1 MLAIA
6 VERDHPRPVYRQIED
21 QIRTAVRDGRLGPG
35 DRLPSVRDLSAQ
47 LGVSRITVVNAYD
60 NLVAAGYLTARV
72 GSGTRV
78 APRDLD
84 DGPMRRPP
92 QLKVLR
98 GQISRLSREPSSRI
112 DFRPLGLSF
121 DLFPSEL
128 WGQLL
133 GRAWREVAEEPRPS
147 APADWGDPYLRHAL
161 AQHIGVT
168 RGVKADPDSVLILSS
183 ATSICSVIARSFL
196 GPSALAVVEDPG
208 CPYFNRAIS
217 STGAQLFGVR
227 GGPTGMSIERL
238 PARADL
244 LLIGPSWAYPLGGTL
259 PMPRRRE
266 LIAWANRTNSLVVEH
281 DWAGSVRFEGG
292 PLPAVETLD
301 TAGRVL
307 FVGSFFETMPAATI
321 GYAIVPRRL
330 RTRIAEARTPLDA
343 APSLVE
349 QRALAHFIADG
360 HLDAH
365 LRRLRLSLASR
376 RERLDRLAR
385 QHLKDFAV
393 LRLGPAGMQAILS
406 LEDRTE
412 ATDLARRAHER
423 GLEVSTLSDFSLSE
437 PDEQAL
443 VLDYS
448 FGREEDLD
456 VGVGLL
462 RQAWQSAASDR
473 VKKTIA

>member
-21 QIRTAVRDGRLGPG
+21 QIRNAIRDGRLGPG

-60 NLVAAGYLTARV
+60 NLVAGGYLMARV

-78 APRDLD
+78 AARDLD
-84 DGPMRRPP
+84 DGPRRMAP

-98 GQISRLSREPSSRI
+98 GQVDRLSREPSDHI
-112 DFRPLGLSF
+112 DFRPLGLST

-133 GRAWREVAEEPRPS
+133 GRAWREVSDESRPN
-147 APADWGDPYLRHAL
+147 PGTDWGDPYLRQAL
-161 AQHIGVT
+161 AQHLGVT
-168 RGVKADPDSVLILSS
+168 RGVKADPGSILISS
-183 ATSICSVIARSFL
+183 SGTSICSLIARSFL
-196 GPSALAVVEDPG
+196 GPSTLAVVEDPG

-217 STGAQLFGVR
+217 SSGAQLFGVH
-227 GGPTGMSIERL
+227 GGPNGMAIERL

-266 LIAWANRTNSLVVEH
+266 LIAWANRTNALIVEH
-281 DWAGSVRFEGG
+281 DWAGNVRFEGG

-301 TAGRVL
+301 TSGRVL
-307 FVGSFFETMPAATI
+307 FVGSFYETLPATAI
-321 GYAIVPRRL
+321 GYALIPRRL
-330 RTRIAEARTPLDA
+330 RNKVVEARTPLDA

-360 HLDAH
+360 HLEAH

-393 LRLGPAGMQAILS
+393 LHLGPAGMQAILS
-406 LEDRTE
+406 LDESSD

-423 GLEVSTLSDFSLSE
+423 GLEVSALSDFSLSE
-437 PDEQAL
+437 PDQQAL

-448 FGREEDLD
+448 FGSEDDLD

-462 RQAWQSAASDR
+462 RDAWQSSITER
-473 VKKTIA
+473 MKNTIA